1 MLFSGVGECYRSPT
15 NKTTFEERNQ
25 QSLPKRRR
33 RWHEWRCATL
43 FKGFSSGWLGEIIF
57 WSLVLV
63 QFMMTSSCLDDQNRT
78 IIEFMQ
84 ILLSCLCRL
93 LVIAKCVNPLAL
105 ILRSPESVTVMPPS
119 GLLIRTLYPL
129 WTDDGAS
136 DHGSAYPR
144 TVCKL
149 ISS

>member
-1 MLFSGVGECYRSPT
+1 MGWGSVTEAPQTKQPSRKET
-15 NKTTFEERNQ
+15 NKAYQRDDDDGTNEGVQ
-25 QSLPKRRR
+25 LCVSLG
-33 RWHEWRCATL
+33 L
-43 FKGFSSGWLGEIIF
+43 SSGWLGEIIF

-78 IIEFMQ
+78 IIEFIQ